1 MNQNYVLVSPEFI
14 FTQSEDFT
22 YNPLRA
28 PFTSLDGS
36 HSIPICQV
44 DFENKHSL
52 MILFYLIGETNHMK
66 YNNVIKTS
74 VKEICDG
81 IGVKYSSRSIRSA
94 VLGALAELEG
104 YGLIN
109 SYKKEK
115 VSFTPK
121 YKRDFNSLKEIDPS
135 EENIGPLKRGERLIE
150 VDKTLI
156 YDSNICKYFIALPS
170 YIISHTELNY
180 TDKLIYL
187 LILKLSQYSRD
198 IDNPKV
204 TAPISTKGL
213 EELSG
218 LSNRTVKRATKK
230 LEDECLIMKNSKYI
244 SAGDEYRKVVYYYPN
259 VIVSPKDN
267 RVKNRTSLLNSYL
280 RELKES

>member
-14 FTQSEDFT
+14 FTQLEDFET
-22 YNPLRA
+22 KPLRA
-28 PFTSLDGS
+28 PFTNLEGTELM
-36 HSIPICQV
+36 PICRM
-44 DFENKHSL
+44 DFENKYSL

-74 VKEICDG
+74 VKEICEG
-81 IGVKYSSRSIRSA
+81 IGIKYSSRSTRSS
-94 VLGALAELEG
+94 VLASLAELEG

-109 SYKKEK
+109 SYIKEK

-150 VDKTLI
+150 VDKSVI
-156 YDSNICKYFIALPS
+156 YDAKLCKYFIALPS
-170 YIISHTELNY
+170 YIISHKELNY

-204 TAPISTKGL
+204 TAPISIKDL
-213 EELSG
+213 ESLSG
-218 LSNRTVKRATKK
+218 LGSRIIKKSTKK
-230 LEDECLIMKNSKYI
+230 LEDEFIIRKRTRYV
-244 SAGDEYRKVVYYYPN
+244 SAGDEYKKVTYYYPT
-259 VIVSPKDN
+259 VVASPKDN
-267 RVKNRTSLLNSYL
+267 RVKNRLGVVESYL

>member
-14 FTQSEDFT
+14 FTKSEGFET
-22 YNPLRA
+22 KPLRA
-28 PFTSLDGS
+28 PFTNLDGTELM
-36 HSIPICQV
+36 PICRM
-44 DFENKHSL
+44 DFENKYSL

-74 VKEICDG
+74 VKEICEG
-81 IGVKYSSRSIRSA
+81 IGIKYSSRSTRSS
-94 VLGALAELEG
+94 VLASLAELEG

-109 SYKKEK
+109 SYIKEK

-150 VDKTLI
+150 VDKSVI
-156 YDSNICKYFIALPS
+156 YDSKFCKYFIALPS
-170 YIISHTELNY
+170 YIISHKEINY
-180 TDKLIYL
+180 TEKLVYL

-198 IDNPKV
+198 IENPKV
-204 TAPISTKGL
+204 TAPITSKQL
-213 EELSG
+213 EELGG

-230 LEDECLIMKNSKYI
+230 LEDEYLIRKQVQYV
-244 SAGDEYRKVVYYYPN
+244 SAGDEYKKVTYYYPT
-259 VIVSPKDN
+259 VVVSPKDN
-267 RVKNRTSLLNSYL
+267 RVKTRTAMINSYL
-280 RELKES
+280 QRLKES